1 MRSLFQSRDFQAY
14 VMAGVQ
20 LCATGTRLCAA
31 GTQLCAAGTRLSA
44 AYDIGSKGDRIP
56 RVPYP
61 LPWQTSQWR
70 ICNTKSKLVYAWWDW
85 FTFFRPWNTL
95 SFPLI
100 LMIKSTSGLK
110 WYAVL
115 NFEVCHCFDDAEVNF
130 QRRFEYFRAIAC
142 NACAADDD
150 SAPDDLLQHVRN
162 NDERQTVIGMIA
174 RIENLASGPDE
185 YHIITKNILRRHWM
199 RQTINLHS
207 SINEGCWRKVIL
219 HKWTYFES
227 NRNNIF

>member
-20 LCATGTRLCAA
+20 LSAAGTRLSAA
-31 GTQLCAAGTRLSA
+31 GVRLSAAGTRLSA

-70 ICNTKSKLVYAWWDW
+70 ICNTKSGLVYSWWDW
-85 FTFFRPWNTL
+85 FNFFRPWNTL
-95 SFPLI
+95 SCPLI

-150 SAPDDLLQHVRN
+150 SPPMTSCSMSATMTSGRPLLV
-162 NDERQTVIGMIA
+162 
-174 RIENLASGPDE
+174 
-185 YHIITKNILRRHWM
+185 W
-199 RQTINLHS
+199 
-207 SINEGCWRKVIL
+207 
-219 HKWTYFES
+219 
-227 NRNNIF
+227 